1 VVCIGKGC
9 WRKKALNKWDIKQGL
24 GLVNFFI
31 DHDDGGSR
39 FVWILGA
46 HLTDYVTDFTAPKTV
61 QFFNVL
67 RTSYWTQGVL
77 TYWKK
82 TLWMGTSDWYVW
94 LLIFL
99 CVSTLFSYF
108 LSLFLC
114 TYVFTRVKLYL
125 FLLFAECTEQTAYQE
140 RQGCEWRWNGWQ
152 WCLRRRWYY

>member
-61 QFFNVL
+61 QFFSVL

-82 TLWMGTSDWYVW
+82 TLWTGTSDWYVW
-94 LLIFL
+94 LLIFCMCKHSL
-99 CVSTLFSYF
+99 QLFSVFISMHICIYTCEIIF
-108 LSLFLC
+108 IFIVCRVHRTDCLS
-114 TYVFTRVKLYL
+114 R
-125 FLLFAECTEQTAYQE
+125 TA
-140 RQGCEWRWNGWQ
+140 RLWMKMEW
-152 WCLRRRWYY
+152 LTMMST